1 MGRCELT
8 GKGPVVKNLVS
19 HSNIKTKS
27 ISQPNIQK
35 KRLFSQTLGQLVTL
49 RIAASTIRD
58 MEHVGGLDKY
68 ILNSNEASLSKRAL
82 AIKSRIRQRMSGSKS
97 TGTKKAAGAS
107 VAAAP
112 EAAAP
117 KKAKKSA
124 KATKATAAQAK
135 ASKKA

>member
-35 KRLFSQTLGQLVTL
+35 KRLFSQTLGELVVL
-49 RIAASTIRD
+49 RVATSAIRD

-68 ILNSNEASLSKRAL
+68 ILNLEEKILSKRAL
-82 AIKSRIRQRMSGSKS
+82 AIKSRIRQKMSGSK
-97 TGTKKAAGAS
+97 GAPKAAEAKAKTS
-107 VAAAP
+107 KAPKAAA
-112 EAAAP
+112 
-117 KKAKKSA
+117 KA
-124 KATKATAAQAK
+124 
-135 ASKKA
+135 